1 MKIQILSCLF
11 TLALFAEEHPPI
23 TKLQNGIFAGLGGNY
38 NSVKID
44 QQLSGTEFSSVFSG
58 SSLVALG
65 ESGGLA
71 NSYHTTHS
79 TLAPQ
84 VQLGYLHRFSNSSW
98 LLGCKAV
105 YQYLGV
111 TFTENNLDSFQA
123 GMYTAVSGGGD
134 TWIGHFLIGSS
145 QTHVDHELFFLP
157 IFGYFFND
165 SSAYLGAGPVV
176 FRTQHNLYGI
186 RGFARI
192 NGVTSDIAGAPAN
205 LSFSQW
211 MWGGV
216 AQLGWI
222 YPFTSSWFLD
232 LTYSY
237 AVTANATLQD
247 SVLFSN
253 SLITGTVYT
262 EEGIA
267 FVKANQRVTAQSFTV
282 TISKSF

>member
-1 MKIQILSCLF
+1 MV
-11 TLALFAEEHPPI
+11 LFAEELPLI
-23 TKLQNGIFAGLGGNY
+23 TKLQNGVFVGLGGNY

-65 ESGGLA
+65 ESGGSA
-71 NSYHTTHS
+71 TPYHATHS

-84 VQLGYLHRFSNSSW
+84 AQLGYLHRFSNSSW
-98 LLGCKAV
+98 FLGCKAV

-111 TFTENNLDSFQA
+111 TFTENDLDSFQP
-123 GMYTAVSGGGD
+123 GMYTTVGGGGD
-134 TWIGHFLIGSS
+134 TWIGHFLISSS
-145 QTHVDHELFFLP
+145 QTHVNHELFLLP

-176 FRTQHNLYGI
+176 FGTQNNLHSV

-192 NGVTSDIAGAPAN
+192 NGAASDITGPPTN

-211 MWGGV
+211 IWGGI

-232 LTYSY
+232 LNYSY
-237 AVTANATLQD
+237 AVTTDATAQD
-247 SVLFSN
+247 TVLFSN
-253 SLITGTVYT
+253 SLITGTAYS
-262 EEGIA
+262 EEGVA
-267 FVKANQRVTAQSFTV
+267 FVKTKQRITVQSFTV
-282 TISKSF
+282 TVNKAF